1 MLLQNLEATPRFE
14 LGNRSFAD
22 SCLTTWLC
30 RRNAVISISDI
41 DYIKYGLI
49 CQALFKNYSKKFI
62 NSLKRWNIIK
72 SSIKGNKAVA
82 EVISIT
88 GNSFILKIDLY
99 NKKIKHIGC
108 YDINRNVS
116 IDEIFN

>member
-1 MLLQNLEATPRFE
+1 MEKTNSDKE
-14 LGNRSFAD
+14 LYYSFVKV
-22 SCLTTWLC
+22 L
-30 RRNAVISISDI
+30 NN
-41 DYIKYGLI
+41 Y
-49 CQALFKNYSKKFI
+49 LFKNYSKKFI

-82 EVISIT
+82 EVVSIP

>member
-1 MLLQNLEATPRFE
+1 MEKTLIL
-14 LGNRSFAD
+14 
-22 SCLTTWLC
+22 
-30 RRNAVISISDI
+30 
-41 DYIKYGLI
+41 DYD
-49 CQALFKNYSKKFI
+49 FKENQDGWFYSKKFI

-82 EVISIT
+82 EVVSIT